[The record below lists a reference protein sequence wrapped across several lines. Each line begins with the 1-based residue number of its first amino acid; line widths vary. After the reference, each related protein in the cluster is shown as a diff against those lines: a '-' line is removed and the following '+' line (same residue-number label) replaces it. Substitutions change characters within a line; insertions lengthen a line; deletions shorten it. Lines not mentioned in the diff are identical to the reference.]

1 MRAVHANEAVRLG
14 LRAASRNP
22 ELAFGKALLNL
33 ITTALSLLPM
43 AMAALL
49 LWGAVSR
56 GDLEAALAGLLA
68 VRWPAAGAAL
78 TVAVLSLTAGAAFAA
93 GAVPLLAADAELG
106 QRPPL
111 GAFGRLVA
119 TGFARVFGASL
130 LSLLL
135 SLLFSVGV
143 TLAIAT
149 GAWLMLR
156 RPGPL
161 VSLGLAFAL
170 ALSIGGGILLEQIGR
185 LMIVRASALGERPF
199 AALFAAARLVAERLS
214 AVVAIALAFWLLE
227 LVIGATAAT
236 LGGSISGTA
245 ALDAGAQLVAIAPRL
260 ALYIATAAV
269 VAWLE
274 IGRQGALAAL
284 VAGDAG
290 LLEMPDEPP
299 ARASVPTSLER
310 PTPPEP
316 IIEALPVEPIIEA
329 LAVEPVIEAL
339 PVEQVIEALPVEP
352 IVETR
357 PVAPVVEARPAESVV
372 NALPVKPPADDE
384 GGGGRS

>member
-284 VAGDAG
+284 VASDAG
-290 LLEMPDEPP
+290 LLEMPDEPL
-299 ARASVPTSLER
+299 ARASARTSLER

-329 LAVEPVIEAL
+329 LAVEPVVEAL
-339 PVEQVIEALPVEP
+339 PVEH
-352 IVETR
+352 
-357 PVAPVVEARPAESVV
+357 APGD
-372 NALPVKPPADDE
+372 K
-384 GGGGRS
+384 GGD

>member
-43 AMAALL
+43 ATAALL

-185 LMIVRASALGERPF
+185 LMIVRA
-199 AALFAAARLVAERLS
+199 
-214 AVVAIALAFWLLE
+214 
-227 LVIGATAAT
+227 
-236 LGGSISGTA
+236 
-245 ALDAGAQLVAIAPRL
+245 
-260 ALYIATAAV
+260 
-269 VAWLE
+269 
-274 IGRQGALAAL
+274 
-284 VAGDAG
+284 
-290 LLEMPDEPP
+290 
-299 ARASVPTSLER
+299 
-310 PTPPEP
+310 
-316 IIEALPVEPIIEA
+316 
-329 LAVEPVIEAL
+329 
-339 PVEQVIEALPVEP
+339 
-352 IVETR
+352 
-357 PVAPVVEARPAESVV
+357 
-372 NALPVKPPADDE
+372 
-384 GGGGRS
+384 